1 MDDLIWSLV
10 QGSQKPTIL
19 CHWEW
24 VVTNGIRIIV
34 QPEMGGVCISPW
46 GLPAG
51 THWDTKNEMILWR
64 SPSGTLGLKRM
75 WLWRPTS
82 LEYGNENV
90 LICIFAPF
98 LTQPVLKPWYPWTY
112 QNSTIKNAIA
122 RVVPGWV
129 TSWEVW
135 FKRAK
140 SEQYCASEV
149 GSLHQIKIFVLRM
162 LFYFDKFMGNSTSQL
177 PANWFGGIASNSP
190 S

>member
-1 MDDLIWSLV
+1 MKSSSGEPKADNIVSLGMGRYKWYQNHCPTWDGGSLHKPMRVASGHSLRHQEWDDPL
-10 QGSQKPTIL
+10 
-19 CHWEW
+19 
-24 VVTNGIRIIV
+24 
-34 QPEMGGVCISPW
+34 
-46 GLPAG
+46 
-51 THWDTKNEMILWR
+51 R
-64 SPSGTLGLKRM
+64 SPAGTLGLKRM

-90 LICIFAPF
+90 LICIFAPI
-98 LTQPVLKPWYPWTY
+98 LTQPVLKPWYLWTY
-112 QNSTIKNAIA
+112 QNSTIKSAIA

-177 PANWFGGIASNSP
+177 PINWFGGIASNSP